1 MDIFIALLAGSTAK
15 LYDDL
20 VDNKLITNEYHIKM
34 LETLQCFLLGG
45 LSINNFTFSIIAST
59 ITICNYIGGKG
70 QYSNPYEFSLI
81 AMYPIFVILSYSKR
95 EYLNLYDW
103 LLFLFLCVVLALEPI
118 LIKEDSNITSS
129 NSESK
134 PTSEFEKLKKEQKIK
149 QETIDAKME
158 EINKLTKENNI
169 TEPET
174 IDTKIKNILK
184 KDLIMD
190 TDLETSLNYSQE
202 DNDQKYLQIFS
213 NTVAPVQLNN
223 NNNNNKN
230 TNKKY
235 FNNYLQF

>member
-118 LIKEDSNITSS
+118 LIKEDSSPRKLVMRFLYTAFFISTMPFYYKLLS
-129 NSESK
+129 NGVFLTLLYILGYAMVSVGFQIYACSHM
-134 PTSEFEKLKKEQKIK
+134 SFDEFNKKLFNG
-149 QETIDAKME
+149 ME
-158 EINKLTKENNI
+158 ELLSDVLKTFGIN
-169 TEPET
+169 ET
-174 IDTKIKNILK
+174 PTNS
-184 KDLIMD
+184 
-190 TDLETSLNYSQE
+190 TS
-202 DNDQKYLQIFS
+202 
-213 NTVAPVQLNN
+213 
-223 NNNNNKN
+223 
-230 TNKKY
+230 
-235 FNNYLQF
+235 